1 MCRSGARRAFCQ
13 RVPQKSRHGISQICL
28 ERHASADAN
37 PGGWVEKEKLLSPK
51 SLVIPGRI
59 NCAEISGPLWQLQSN
74 CDGVIPDHSSC
85 ERNKIRV
92 WCMAGNGANWR
103 PDLRTNNVRWSG
115 TSNCSL
121 SALQLTLLSWD
132 MHEEMH
138 AAIIIKSKYPLIFYY
153 RSKNRLWRSC
163 HVTRDLVQSRV
174 SNDPTL
180 L

>member
-37 PGGWVEKEKLLSPK
+37 PGGWVGKEKLLSPK
-51 SLVIPGRI
+51 SLVIPGQI
-59 NCAEISGPLWQLQSN
+59 NCAEISGPLRQLQSN
-74 CDGVIPDHSSC
+74 CDGVIPNHSSC

-92 WCMAGNGANWR
+92 WCMAGNGENRR

-115 TSNCSL
+115 TLTPTGPLLSLLMSNCSL

-132 MHEEMH
+132 MHEEGSTQE
-138 AAIIIKSKYPLIFYY
+138 ADQTLIH
-153 RSKNRLWRSC
+153 KKK
-163 HVTRDLVQSRV
+163 
-174 SNDPTL
+174 
-180 L
+180 